1 MFSRK
6 KILVVE
12 DAEINRQILLGILS
26 GEYEVVEAEN
36 GKEALDLL
44 HQYGEGISLILL
56 DLVMPV
62 MDGFTFL
69 GRMKADPAI
78 SSIPVIVATQ
88 SGSEEDE
95 ISALSQGAT
104 DFITK
109 PYKAQIIRHRVA
121 SIINLRETSAMMNLM
136 EYDRLTGLYSKEF
149 FYQKVRRILDQN
161 PEKQYD
167 IICSDI
173 ENFKL
178 VNDVFGVKNGDRLL
192 RYIADHV
199 LPSVG
204 GNGIFGRMSSD
215 IFVCLMERGAEYTT
229 DLFERANQELNQF
242 TDAGTLVMKW
252 GIYRITDPTISVD
265 QMCDRAALAIESIKG
280 RYGKYFAY
288 YDENLRKKMLLEQS
302 ITDSMETALATK
314 QFLIYLQPKYNIQ
327 TGRLSG
333 AEALVR
339 WLHSERGFLS
349 PGEFIPLFE
358 KNGFITKLDQ
368 YIWEGTCALI
378 RNWMDRGLPVV
389 PISVNVSRADIYNE
403 NLPVI
408 LKSMVERY
416 QLSPAQLH
424 LEITE
429 SAYTENPKQIIDTVA
444 ALRDLGFVIEMDD
457 FGSGYSSL
465 NMLNELPI
473 DVLKLDI
480 KFIQNETA
488 KVGKR
493 SILRFIIEL
502 ARWMNLQVIA
512 EGVETEEQMQKLLA
526 INCRY
531 AQGYYLAR
539 PVPNEEFEGFLT
551 NKNAEGEEGEDPE
564 DSLSGEAFQG
574 GVILV
579 ADGQAA
585 CRETAKQTLTGTY
598 EVVEMK
604 DGDATLDYLKRES
617 RDIVTALISLDLP
630 GIGGM
635 ELLDR
640 IRGEAELAE
649 IPVILTGAPGKENKR
664 RALKAGAEDYVESP
678 FDPVILKNT
687 VRLVVRASQLE
698 QQGNMIQNQASL
710 MQRAAY
716 SDFLTGLLN
725 RRGFEAAVEEL
736 GNRKESH
743 AVFIFDLDDLKQ
755 CNDTFGHPVG
765 DRLLKQF
772 GVILRSEIRTDDIA
786 ARIGGDEFLVVMKN
800 MPSAEAAQK
809 KGQRICEAARNCEL
823 GEELGMISCSAGT
836 TMYRT
841 GESLDEVILRAD
853 KALYRAKG
861 LGKGRCCLWEEQES

>member
-302 ITDSMETALATK
+302 ITDSMETCL
-314 QFLIYLQPKYNIQ
+314 L
-327 TGRLSG
+327 
-333 AEALVR
+333 
-339 WLHSERGFLS
+339 
-349 PGEFIPLFE
+349 
-358 KNGFITKLDQ
+358 
-368 YIWEGTCALI
+368 
-378 RNWMDRGLPVV
+378 
-389 PISVNVSRADIYNE
+389 
-403 NLPVI
+403 
-408 LKSMVERY
+408 
-416 QLSPAQLH
+416 
-424 LEITE
+424 
-429 SAYTENPKQIIDTVA
+429 YT
-444 ALRDLGFVIEMDD
+444 
-457 FGSGYSSL
+457 SL
-465 NMLNELPI
+465 
-473 DVLKLDI
+473 
-480 KFIQNETA
+480 
-488 KVGKR
+488 
-493 SILRFIIEL
+493 
-502 ARWMNLQVIA
+502 
-512 EGVETEEQMQKLLA
+512 
-526 INCRY
+526 
-531 AQGYYLAR
+531 
-539 PVPNEEFEGFLT
+539 
-551 NKNAEGEEGEDPE
+551 
-564 DSLSGEAFQG
+564 
-574 GVILV
+574 
-579 ADGQAA
+579 
-585 CRETAKQTLTGTY
+585 
-598 EVVEMK
+598 
-604 DGDATLDYLKRES
+604 
-617 RDIVTALISLDLP
+617 
-630 GIGGM
+630 
-635 ELLDR
+635 
-640 IRGEAELAE
+640 
-649 IPVILTGAPGKENKR
+649 
-664 RALKAGAEDYVESP
+664 
-678 FDPVILKNT
+678 
-687 VRLVVRASQLE
+687 
-698 QQGNMIQNQASL
+698 
-710 MQRAAY
+710 
-716 SDFLTGLLN
+716 
-725 RRGFEAAVEEL
+725 
-736 GNRKESH
+736 
-743 AVFIFDLDDLKQ
+743 
-755 CNDTFGHPVG
+755 
-765 DRLLKQF
+765 
-772 GVILRSEIRTDDIA
+772 
-786 ARIGGDEFLVVMKN
+786 
-800 MPSAEAAQK
+800 
-809 KGQRICEAARNCEL
+809 
-823 GEELGMISCSAGT
+823 
-836 TMYRT
+836 
-841 GESLDEVILRAD
+841 
-853 KALYRAKG
+853 
-861 LGKGRCCLWEEQES
+861 